1 MTKSWAD
8 GLPVRVET
16 VDAQGVP
23 SAFGWQGQA
32 HPVERLLQRWEVET
46 DWWAEEGSAR
56 RSYVALITRT
66 GLLCV
71 LFFDF
76 GTTEWRIARIYD

>member
-1 MTKSWAD
+1 MTKSWAQ
-8 GLPVRVET
+8 GLPIRVDA

-23 SAFGWQGQA
+23 AGFGWQGQA
-32 HPVERLLQRWEVET
+32 HTVERLLQRWEVET
-46 DWWAEEGSAR
+46 DWWSEEGAVR
-56 RSYVALITRT
+56 RAYVALITRG

-76 GTTEWRIARIYD
+76 EAGDWRIARVYD